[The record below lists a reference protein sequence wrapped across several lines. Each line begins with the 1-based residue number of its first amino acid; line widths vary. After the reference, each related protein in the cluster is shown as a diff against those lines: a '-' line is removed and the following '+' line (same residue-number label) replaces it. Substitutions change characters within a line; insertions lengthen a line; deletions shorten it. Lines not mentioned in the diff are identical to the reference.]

1 MGTPKLSP
9 YGRVTVAAMES
20 RVSRVEAL
28 EEIRAAMEVV
38 VLTAI
43 DSARRSGHGA
53 PTDVE
58 SECLIYA
65 ASMLGG
71 LRMALALT
79 GREMTEEEIGR
90 FMGDTMHLYREMMS
104 DELMQ
109 ACHAGDA
116 ARAKSAHE
124 EVGDG

>member
-1 MGTPKLSP
+1 MGTPELSP

-53 PTDVE
+53 PTDE
-58 SECLIYA
+58 EGERMIYA

-109 ACHAGDA
+109 ACHADA
-116 ARAKSAHE
+116 TCPIDG
-124 EVGDG
+124 EVGDD

>member
-1 MGTPKLSP
+1 MGTPERSP
-9 YGRVTVAAMES
+9 YGRVTSAAMEDGT
-20 RVSRVEAL
+20 SRVEAL
-28 EEIRAAMEVV
+28 EEIRAVMEVV

-43 DSARRSGHGA
+43 DSARRSGHDA
-53 PTDVE
+53 PTDE
-58 SECLIYA
+58 EGERMIYA

-79 GREMTEEEIGR
+79 GREMTEEEIER
-90 FMGDTMHLYREMMS
+90 CMGDTMHLYREMMS

-116 ARAKSAHE
+116 TCPI
-124 EVGDG
+124 DGEGGA